1 MAPTAAYLGF
11 LLPTAMHH
19 TSIHG
24 TDWFARLEKESVSP
38 HNHEIKNHDEFV
50 FSVVHNC
57 TSRQLTTITDWLF
70 QCIDAKRDEYYPYQ
84 RDGLTFVL
92 HKSDWEL
99 YKERAFS
106 SALNIVE
113 EQYCKEPLLGS
124 DVATIYVKKTN
135 MRDFINSFESHYR
148 MHYGFSN
155 KPYTGRPNIS
165 SDSSSSRSTTSTY
178 SHSVSINSTEALV
191 NNVFKAFGF

>member
-1 MAPTAAYLGF
+1 
-11 LLPTAMHH
+11 
-19 TSIHG
+19 
-24 TDWFARLEKESVSP
+24 
-38 HNHEIKNHDEFV
+38 
-50 FSVVHNC
+50 
-57 TSRQLTTITDWLF
+57 
-70 QCIDAKRDEYYPYQ
+70 
-84 RDGLTFVL
+84 
-92 HKSDWEL
+92 L